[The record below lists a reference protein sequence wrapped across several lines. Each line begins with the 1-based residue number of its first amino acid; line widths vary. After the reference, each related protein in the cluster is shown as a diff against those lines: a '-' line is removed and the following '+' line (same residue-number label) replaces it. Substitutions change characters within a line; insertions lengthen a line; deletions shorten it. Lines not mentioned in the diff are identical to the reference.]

1 VELTDEEKAA
11 RGIKTKAKFAVTK
24 VVVAREGKLAFNA
37 ANLPAGAVDV
47 E

>member
-1 VELTDEEKAA
+1 
-11 RGIKTKAKFAVTK
+11 VTK